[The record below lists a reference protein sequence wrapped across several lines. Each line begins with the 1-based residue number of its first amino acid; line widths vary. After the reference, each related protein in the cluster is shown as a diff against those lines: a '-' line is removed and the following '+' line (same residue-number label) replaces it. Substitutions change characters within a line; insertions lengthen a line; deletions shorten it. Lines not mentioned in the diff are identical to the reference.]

1 MFQEYEMSMIVTRS
15 QKEYCFNIS
24 DMVFKKKL
32 WNTKLQ
38 KLI

>member
-24 DMVFKKKL
+24 DMVFKK
-32 WNTKLQ
+32 NYGIQ
-38 KLI
+38 NYRN